1 MVETAW
7 RKLINRKGISLKA
20 IPGVVLWLASLI
32 YRLLFK
38 LARARAGEPLRLPV
52 PVISVG
58 NITVGGSGKTPM
70 VGFIAQTLNE
80 EGIRVGIVS
89 SGYGRREHLS
99 FREPGYKVQKR
110 SVHQTG
116 DEVMILA
123 AQVPEAQFSVDD
135 DKTQAARALSD
146 SGEVD
151 VIIVDDGFQHFGLAR
166 DIDLVTFDA
175 AVRPHLLRPFPNGLL
190 REPREALSR
199 ADIIVITRSN
209 FSKDIQK
216 LTERIRKTSPQA
228 DLYAAQFSA
237 SQLYVAG
244 QSMATKYL
252 RDKSVFL
259 FAGVGNFRA
268 LKKQVRRLA
277 ADIDHA
283 LELKDHQ
290 NYDSPLL
297 NRIKDMAD
305 DHDSDLLVTTAKD
318 FVKLGDFDFGRELG
332 YLDLVIDLNPGEEKL
347 VRNLVERL
355 GLKPQEI

>member
-1 MVETAW
+1 MVETVW
-7 RKLINRKGISLKA
+7 RKVINRKGLSLKV
-20 IPGVVLWLASLI
+20 IPGFFLWLASLV

-38 LARARAGEPLRLPV
+38 LARARAGEPLKIPV

-58 NITVGGSGKTPM
+58 NITIGGSGKTPM
-70 VGFIAQTLNE
+70 VGFIAQTLTE
-80 EGIRVGIVS
+80 EGFRVGIVS
-89 SGYGRREHLS
+89 SGYGRREHVS
-99 FREPGYKVQKR
+99 FLEPGYKVQKL
-110 SVHQTG
+110 SVQRTG

-123 AQVPEAQFSVDD
+123 AQIPDAHFSVDD
-135 DKTQAARALSD
+135 NKTAAAKALAD
-146 SGEVD
+146 SGEID

-166 DIDLVTFDA
+166 DIDMVTYDA
-175 AVRPHLLRPFPNGLL
+175 ATRPHLLRAFPNGLL
-190 REPREALSR
+190 REPPAALSR

-216 LTERIRKTSPQA
+216 LTDRLRRISPRA

-237 SQLYVAG
+237 SQLYVSG

-277 ADIDHA
+277 ADIDFA
-283 LELKDHQ
+283 MELRDHQ
-290 NYDSPLL
+290 NYDIALL

-318 FVKLGDFDFGRELG
+318 FVKLGEFDFGRELG
-332 YLDLVIDLNPGEEKL
+332 FLDLVIDLNPGEEKL
-347 VRNLVERL
+347 ARNLVERL
-355 GLKPQEI
+355 GLKPQET